1 MLMLM
6 HVVWAGLLCFA
17 LSFRTS
23 LCLRGAEER
32 FCSRQNKKCLCA
44 LCFPTARGTCTQS
57 PKTLRFSKVMQS
69 KGRKM
74 CLNSC
79 SSFCAAGQ
87 ALCLSFLLSR
97 STCHC
102 LKLLGSAAGCR
113 PCCSSRRDFL
123 QHPLLL
129 FSSSQPLGP
138 KLIDLR
144 ALPSHIHYHVNGFS
158 GSVASSRQ
166 EGYSM
171 KFLQLR

>member
-1 MLMLM
+1 MQDSHITREFCRDSGLLMLM

-44 LCFPTARGTCTQS
+44 LCFPTARGTCSQS

-113 PCCSSRRDFL
+113 PCCSAHAA
-123 QHPLLL
+123 HPAEISCSIPSSFFLLL
-129 FSSSQPLGP
+129 NPWGLNS
-138 KLIDLR
+138 
-144 ALPSHIHYHVNGFS
+144 
-158 GSVASSRQ
+158 
-166 EGYSM
+166 
-171 KFLQLR
+171 